1 MSKGFGMMFALVSK
15 ENVAEAGHVGVSG
28 GMSGVAAVPTVSSY
42 LPCTCPLLH
51 MIRLIIQWM

>member
-1 MSKGFGMMFALVSK
+1 MFALVSK

>member
-1 MSKGFGMMFALVSK
+1 MSKGFGMMFVLVSE
-15 ENVAEAGHVGVSG
+15 ENVAEGGRVGVSG
-28 GMSGVAAVPTVSSY
+28 GMSGVTAVPTVSSY